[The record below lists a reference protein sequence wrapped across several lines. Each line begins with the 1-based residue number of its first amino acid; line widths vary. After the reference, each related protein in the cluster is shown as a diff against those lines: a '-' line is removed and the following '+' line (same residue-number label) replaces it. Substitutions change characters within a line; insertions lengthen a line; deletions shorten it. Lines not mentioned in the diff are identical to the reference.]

1 MVKKIGLPALVLV
14 LLFPLL
20 FINIKNSHD
29 WGDDFAQY
37 IHQAR
42 NILIGESQNNTGY
55 VYNENYFVGPKAYPA
70 GFPILM
76 AGFSRCGND
85 SLKGLNRL
93 VSFCWVMACFVGF
106 LFLRKRFSY
115 LTALLA
121 TLIIAYN
128 PMMVSYKAEIL
139 SDLPFAFFSLLS
151 LYLIDKEEKLWLSIL
166 IGILI
171 AYTAHIRS
179 IGLILVAI
187 FIAYKLLHTRKTSEA
202 NPYKFLIISL
212 SSFVLVYFGIKL
224 IFPCETNYP
233 DLFSSDG
240 AWTNLN
246 KQTSYNIDWLDN
258 FLDSYEIKNYYYI
271 SVIASS
277 ALIAFSFIGLIKLWK
292 TERTSPVF
300 MYTIAYITVIITFPY
315 GDAGLRFLFPLLPL
329 IFLFAIEGMKISF
342 GALNM
347 RGSRLAVAFG
357 ALVLFSYHEQIEKIV
372 ENKDTV
378 VEGPQKPSAQKMFE
392 YINRNL
398 EAGKV
403 VQFDKP
409 RALALYTPMRGV
421 AINPQQKDLE
431 IKKEIIKFNIDY
443 ILTDD
448 IFTDQLIRNFA
459 NSDTSYC
466 KKIYEVEELHLY
478 KLNP

>member
-1 MVKKIGLPALVLV
+1 MVKKLAPCVVVAL
-14 LLFPLL
+14 LLLPLL

-70 GFPILM
+70 GFPLLM

-93 VSFCWVMACFVGF
+93 ISLCWALGCFVGF

-115 LTALLA
+115 ITALA
-121 TLIIAYN
+121 TTLIIAYN
-128 PMMVSYKAEIL
+128 PMMVTYKTEVL
-139 SDLPFAFFSLLS
+139 SDLPFTFFSLLS
-151 LYLIDKEEKLWLSIL
+151 LYLIDKKENWWLSI
-166 IGILI
+166 ILGVLM

-179 IGLILVAI
+179 IGLILV
-187 FIAYKLLHTRKTSEA
+187 FVLIAYRLFHLRKTTAE
-202 NPYKFLIISL
+202 NPFRFLIISL
-212 SSFVLVYFGIKL
+212 SSFVVVYFGIKL

-233 DLFSSDG
+233 DLFTSDSV
-240 AWTNLN
+240 WINLN

-258 FLDSYEIKNYYYI
+258 FLDSYEIKNFYYI
-271 SVIASS
+271 SVVASS
-277 ALIAFSFIGLIKLWK
+277 ALIAFGFIGLIKLWK

-300 MYTIAYITVIITFPY
+300 MYTIAYIFVIIAFPY

-342 GALNM
+342 SALNM
-347 RGSRLAVAFG
+347 RGSRLAVVFG
-357 ALVLFSYHEQIEKIV
+357 GLILFSYHEQIEKILD
-372 ENKDTV
+372 NTKTIYK
-378 VEGPQKPSAQKMFE
+378 GPQKPSAQKMFE

-398 EAGKV
+398 DAGKV
-403 VQFDKP
+403 VEFDKP
-409 RALALYTPMRGV
+409 RALALYTPMRSV
-421 AINPQQKDLE
+421 AINPQQENLD
-431 IKKEIIKFNIDY
+431 IKKEVVKFDIDY
-443 ILTDD
+443 ILTNDNL
-448 IFTDQLIRNFA
+448 TDNVIRNFA

-466 KKIYEVEELHLY
+466 KKIFEVDEFHLY